1 MTQVEGPKTGEPAAL
16 SVGQRSY
23 DNEAAFART
32 LRLRGSMERHQLESC
47 PVIAETNI
55 SVLHVAG
62 DKVYKTKLPRTFP
75 FVDQKSLI
83 DRQRLCHQEFVLNRR
98 FSPNVYLGVE
108 DITDGG
114 ELVDAA
120 VVMKRMPAERSL
132 TRLLGA
138 GADVEECVK
147 DVARQMAIYHQSA
160 PRSAHINEAGS
171 FGAVQEL
178 WRLSL
183 QEMEAFAPSVLDP
196 LVLSEVS
203 TRSAEYLAGRHD
215 LFEFRV
221 GLGLIV
227 DGHGDLLADDIYC
240 LEDGPRLLDCLEFDE
255 RFRFGD
261 VLLDLAFLAM
271 DLKRLGHAPLAN
283 VFIDEYVDLAGEH
296 HPTSL
301 IHHYIAYR
309 ALVRCKVQCYRAQ
322 SGVVGAAQEASLLLA
337 LAANSL
343 SLGEVRLI
351 VIGGLPGTGKTTVA
365 EMMSAHC
372 SWTVLSSDAIRREIA
387 GVPSGDQS
395 YGEGSHD
402 PAATKLT
409 YDTLLRRAKAALSL
423 GESVILDA
431 SFADE
436 TWRAT
441 ARELAVKT
449 KAVPVELCCVAP
461 PAVANERISRRRRH
475 AGPPQTLLSDATPAI
490 AATMAEHFSL
500 WPTAVVLDTT
510 GSKPATL
517 AKALSTFT

>member
-1 MTQVEGPKTGEPAAL
+1 
-16 SVGQRSY
+16 
-23 DNEAAFART
+23 
-32 LRLRGSMERHQLESC
+32 MERHQLESC

-55 SVLHVAG
+55 SVLRVAG
-62 DKVYKTKLPRTFP
+62 DKVYKTKRPRTFP
-75 FVDQKSLI
+75 FVDQRSLP
-83 DRQRLCHQEFVLNRR
+83 DRQRLCHQEYELNRR
-98 FSPNVYLGVE
+98 FSPDVYLEVE
-108 DITDGG
+108 DITDDG
-114 ELVDAA
+114 ETVDAA
-120 VVMKRMPAERSL
+120 VVMRRMPAERSL
-132 TRLLGA
+132 TRLIEA
-138 GADVEECVK
+138 DVDVEECVK
-147 DVARQMAIYHQSA
+147 DVARQMAVYHQSA
-160 PRSAHINEAGS
+160 PRSAHISEAGT
-171 FGAVQEL
+171 FRAVREL

-203 TRSAEYLAGRHD
+203 IRSAQYLAGRKD
-215 LFEFRV
+215 LFDFRV

-240 LEDGPRLLDCLEFDE
+240 LDDGPRLLDCLEFDE

-271 DLKRLGHAPLAN
+271 DLKRLGDAHLAN
-283 VFIDEYVDLAGEH
+283 VFVDEYVDLAGEH

-322 SGVVGAAQEASLLLA
+322 AAVVGAAEQASLLLA

-351 VIGGLPGTGKTTVA
+351 VVGGLPGTGKTTVA

-387 GVPSGDQS
+387 GVPSSDQS

-402 PAATKLT
+402 PAVTKRT

-436 TWRAT
+436 TWRAA
-441 ARELAVKT
+441 ARELANQT
-449 KAVPVELCCVAP
+449 HAAAVELCCVAP
-461 PAVANERISRRRRH
+461 AVVTNERILRRRH
-475 AGPPQTLLSDATPAI
+475 QAAPHPTLLSDATPAI
-490 AATMAEHFSL
+490 AAAMAEHFSL
-500 WPTAVVLDTT
+500 WPTAVVLDTS
-510 GSKPATL
+510 GSKPVTL

>member
-1 MTQVEGPKTGEPAAL
+1 MK
-16 SVGQRSY
+16 
-23 DNEAAFART
+23 
-32 LRLRGSMERHQLESC
+32 RHQLESF

-55 SVLHVAG
+55 SVLRAAG
-62 DKVYKTKLPRTFP
+62 DKVNKTKRPRTFP
-75 FVDQKSLI
+75 FVDQKSLT
-83 DRQRLCHQEFVLNRR
+83 DRQRLCHQEYSLNRR
-98 FSPNVYLGVE
+98 FSPDVYLGVE
-108 DITDGG
+108 DITDGRDI
-114 ELVDAA
+114 VDAA
-120 VVMKRMPAERSL
+120 VVMRRMPAEHSL
-132 TRLLGA
+132 TRLLETGV
-138 GADVEECVK
+138 DVEECVK
-147 DVARQMAIYHQSA
+147 DVARQMAIYHQTA
-160 PRSAHINEAGS
+160 TRSAHISEAGT
-171 FGAVQEL
+171 FRAVQEL

-183 QEMEAFAPSVLDP
+183 QEMEAFVPSVLDP
-196 LVLSEVS
+196 SVFREVS
-203 TRSAEYLAGRHD
+203 TRSAQYLAGRRD
-215 LFEFRV
+215 LFDFRV

-271 DLKRLGHAPLAN
+271 DLKRLGHAHLAN
-283 VFIDEYVDLAGEH
+283 VFVDEYVDLAGEH

-301 IHHYIAYR
+301 IHHYVSYR

-322 SGVVGAAQEASLLLA
+322 SAVVGTAQQAGLLLA

-351 VIGGLPGTGKTTVA
+351 MIGGLPGTGKTTVA

-387 GVPSGDQS
+387 GVPAADQA
-395 YGEGSHD
+395 YGEGTHE
-402 PAATKLT
+402 PAVTKLT
-409 YDTLLRRAKAALSL
+409 YETLLRRAKAALSL

-436 TWRAT
+436 AWRAA
-441 ARELAVKT
+441 ARELANQT
-449 KAVPVELCCVAP
+449 QAVPVELCCVAHA
-461 PAVANERISRRRRH
+461 AVTNQRISRRRQH
-475 AGPPQTLLSDATPAI
+475 AAPHQEPLSDATPAI

-510 GSKPATL
+510 GSKPVTL

>member
-1 MTQVEGPKTGEPAAL
+1 
-16 SVGQRSY
+16 
-23 DNEAAFART
+23 
-32 LRLRGSMERHQLESC
+32 MEQHQLESC

-55 SVLHVAG
+55 SVLRVAG
-62 DKVYKTKLPRTFP
+62 DKVYKTKRSRTFP
-75 FVDQKSLI
+75 FVDQKFLT
-83 DRQRLCHQEFVLNRR
+83 DRQRLCHQELDLNRR
-98 FSPNVYLGVE
+98 FSPDVYLGVE

-114 ELVDAA
+114 EIMDVA
-120 VVMKRMPAERSL
+120 VVMKRMPSERSL
-132 TRLLGA
+132 TQLLEA
-138 GADVEECVK
+138 GVDVEECIK
-147 DVARQMAIYHQSA
+147 DVARQMAVYYQSA
-160 PRSAHINEAGS
+160 PRSAHISEAGTYRS
-171 FGAVQEL
+171 VKEL

-183 QEMEAFAPSVLDP
+183 QEMEAFVPSVLDP
-196 LVLSEVS
+196 SVFKEVR
-203 TRSAEYLAGRHD
+203 TRSAQYLAGRQS
-215 LFEFRV
+215 LFDFRV

-240 LEDGPRLLDCLEFDE
+240 LDDGPRLLDCLEFDE

-271 DLKRLGHAPLAN
+271 DLKRLGHTHLAN
-283 VFIDEYVDLAGEH
+283 VFVEEYVDLAGEH

-301 IHHYIAYR
+301 IHHYVAYR

-322 SGVVGAAQEASLLLA
+322 SAVARAAEQASLLLA

-387 GVPSGDQS
+387 GVPSGDQA

-402 PAATKLT
+402 PAVTKLT
-409 YDTLLRRAKAALSL
+409 YETLLRRAKAALSL

-436 TWRAT
+436 TWRAA
-441 ARELAVKT
+441 ARELADQT
-449 KAVPVELCCVAP
+449 QSVPVELCCVAP
-461 PAVANERISRRRRH
+461 AAVTNERISRRH
-475 AGPPQTLLSDATPAI
+475 QHGALHQKPLSDATPAI
-490 AATMAEHFSL
+490 AATMAEHFSS

-510 GSKPATL
+510 GSKPVTL
-517 AKALSTFT
+517 AKALSTFS

>member
-1 MTQVEGPKTGEPAAL
+1 
-16 SVGQRSY
+16 
-23 DNEAAFART
+23 
-32 LRLRGSMERHQLESC
+32 MERHQLESC

-55 SVLHVAG
+55 SVLRVAG
-62 DKVYKTKLPRTFP
+62 DKVYKTKQPRTFP
-75 FVDQKSLI
+75 FVDQKSLT
-83 DRQRLCHQEFVLNRR
+83 DRQRLCHQEYNLNRR
-98 FSPNVYLGVE
+98 FSPDVYLGVE

-114 ELVDAA
+114 TIVDAA

-132 TRLLGA
+132 ARLLEA
-138 GADVEECVK
+138 GVDTELCVK

-160 PRSAHINEAGS
+160 PRSAHISEAGT
-171 FGAVQEL
+171 FRAVQEL

-183 QEMEAFAPSVLDP
+183 QEMEVFAPSVLDS
-196 LVLSEVS
+196 LVLTEVS
-203 TRSAEYLAGRHD
+203 TRSAQYLAGRRN
-215 LFEFRV
+215 LFDFRV

-271 DLKRLGHAPLAN
+271 DFKRLGHAHLAN
-283 VFIDEYVDLAGEH
+283 LFVDEYVDLAGEH

-322 SGVVGAAQEASLLLA
+322 SGVVGAAQQASLLLA

-343 SLGEVRLI
+343 SLAEVRLI

-372 SWTVLSSDAIRREIA
+372 SWTVLSSDAIRREIG
-387 GVPSGDQS
+387 GVPSREQA

-402 PAATKLT
+402 PAVTKRT

-436 TWRAT
+436 TWRAA
-441 ARELAVKT
+441 ARELANQT
-449 KAVPVELCCVAP
+449 HAALVELCCVAP
-461 PAVANERISRRRRH
+461 AAVANQRISRRRQH
-475 AGPPQTLLSDATPAI
+475 VAPHQTLLSDATPAI

-510 GSKPATL
+510 GSKPVTL
-517 AKALSTFT
+517 AKALSTFA

>member
-1 MTQVEGPKTGEPAAL
+1 
-16 SVGQRSY
+16 
-23 DNEAAFART
+23 
-32 LRLRGSMERHQLESC
+32 MERHQLESC

-55 SVLHVAG
+55 SVLRVAG
-62 DKVYKTKLPRTFP
+62 DKVYKTKQPRTFP
-75 FVDQKSLI
+75 FVDQKSLT
-83 DRQRLCHQEFVLNRR
+83 DRQRLCHQEVELNRR
-98 FSPNVYLGVE
+98 FSPDVYVGVE

-114 ELVDAA
+114 ETVDVA
-120 VVMKRMPAERSL
+120 VVMERMSSERSL
-132 TRLLGA
+132 TRLLEA
-138 GADVEECVK
+138 GVDVEECVK

-160 PRSAHINEAGS
+160 PRSAHISEAGTY
-171 FGAVQEL
+171 GAVKEL

-183 QEMEAFAPSVLDP
+183 QEMEAFVPSLLDPSVFR
-196 LVLSEVS
+196 EVS
-203 TRSAEYLAGRHD
+203 NRSAQYLAGRQT
-215 LFEFRV
+215 LFDFRV

-240 LEDGPRLLDCLEFDE
+240 LKDGPRLLDCLEFDE
-255 RFRFGD
+255 RFRFSD

-271 DLKRLGHAPLAN
+271 DLKRLGHAHLAK
-283 VFIDEYVDLAGEH
+283 VFVDEYVDLAGEH

-301 IHHYIAYR
+301 THHYIAYR

-322 SGVVGAAQEASLLLA
+322 SGVVGAAQQASLLLA

-351 VIGGLPGTGKTTVA
+351 VVGGLPGTGKTTVA

-372 SWTVLSSDAIRREIA
+372 SWTVLSTDAIRREIA
-387 GVPSGDQS
+387 GVPAGDQA

-402 PAATKLT
+402 PAVTKRT

-436 TWRAT
+436 TWRDA
-441 ARELAVKT
+441 ARDLAHQT
-449 KAVPVELCCVAP
+449 QAVPVEICCAAP
-461 PAVANERISRRRRH
+461 AAVTHERISRRRQH
-475 AGPPQTLLSDATPAI
+475 AAPHQTLLSDATPAI

-500 WPTAVVLDTT
+500 WPTAIVLDTT
-510 GSKPATL
+510 GSKPITL

>member
-1 MTQVEGPKTGEPAAL
+1 
-16 SVGQRSY
+16 
-23 DNEAAFART
+23 
-32 LRLRGSMERHQLESC
+32 MERHDLELC
-47 PVIAETNI
+47 PVIAETHI
-55 SVLHVAG
+55 SVLRLAG
-62 DKVYKTKLPRTFP
+62 DKIYKTKRPLTFP
-75 FVDQKSLI
+75 FVDQKSLT
-83 DRQRLCHQEFVLNRR
+83 DRQRLCHQEFALNRR
-98 FSPNVYLGVE
+98 FSPDVYLGVE
-108 DITDGG
+108 DITDDG
-114 ELVDAA
+114 EIVDAA
-120 VVMKRMPAERSL
+120 VVMKRMRAERSL
-132 TRLLGA
+132 TRLLEA
-138 GADVEECVK
+138 GVDVKECVK
-147 DVARQMAIYHQSA
+147 DVARQMAIYHQTA
-160 PRSAHINEAGS
+160 PRSAHISEAGT
-171 FGAVQEL
+171 FRAVQEL

-183 QEMEAFAPSVLDP
+183 HEIEAFVPSVLDP
-196 LVLSEVS
+196 LVFTEVS
-203 TRSAEYLAGRHD
+203 ARSAQYLAGRQD
-215 LFEFRV
+215 LFDFRV

-261 VLLDLAFLAM
+261 VLLDLAFLVM
-271 DLKRLGHAPLAN
+271 DLKRLGHAHLAN
-283 VFIDEYVDLAGEH
+283 TFVDEYVDLAGEH

-322 SGVVGAAQEASLLLA
+322 SGVEGASQQANLLLA

-343 SLGEVRLI
+343 SLAEVRLI

-387 GVPSGDQS
+387 GVPSGDQA

-402 PAATKLT
+402 PAVTTRT
-409 YDTLLRRAKAALSL
+409 YETLLRRAKAALSL

-436 TWRAT
+436 TWRAG
-441 ARELAVKT
+441 ARKLANQT
-449 KAVPVELCCVAP
+449 RAVPVELCCVAP
-461 PAVANERISRRRRH
+461 AALTNERISRRRQH
-475 AGPPQTLLSDATPAI
+475 AAPHQTLLSDATPAI
-490 AATMAEHFSL
+490 AATMAEHFSS
-500 WPTAVVLDTT
+500 WPTAAVLDTT

>member
-1 MTQVEGPKTGEPAAL
+1 
-16 SVGQRSY
+16 
-23 DNEAAFART
+23 
-32 LRLRGSMERHQLESC
+32 MERHQLESC
-47 PVIAETNI
+47 PVVAETNI
-55 SVLHVAG
+55 SVLRVAG
-62 DKVYKTKLPRTFP
+62 DKVYKTKRPRTFP
-75 FVDQKSLI
+75 FVDQQSLP
-83 DRQRLCHQEFVLNRR
+83 DRQRLCHQEYELNRR
-98 FSPNVYLGVE
+98 FSPDVYLGVV

-114 ELVDAA
+114 ATVDAA
-120 VVMKRMPAERSL
+120 VVMTRMPAERSL
-132 TRLLGA
+132 TRLLEA
-138 GADVEECVK
+138 DVDVEECVK
-147 DVARQMAIYHQSA
+147 DVARQMAVYHQSA
-160 PRSAHINEAGS
+160 PRSAHISEAGT
-171 FGAVQEL
+171 FRAVQEL

-183 QEMEAFAPSVLDP
+183 QEMEAFAPSILDP

-203 TRSAEYLAGRHD
+203 TRSAQYLAGRKD
-215 LFEFRV
+215 LFDFRV

-271 DLKRLGHAPLAN
+271 DLKRLGHADLAN
-283 VFIDEYVDLAGEH
+283 VLVDEYVDLAGEH

-322 SGVVGAAQEASLLLA
+322 SGVVGAADQANLLLA

-343 SLGEVRLI
+343 SLAEVRLI

-372 SWTVLSSDAIRREIA
+372 GWTVLSSDAIRREIA
-387 GVPSGDQS
+387 GVPSGEQA

-402 PAATKLT
+402 PAVTKRT
-409 YDTLLRRAKAALSL
+409 YDTLLRRAKAALGL

-436 TWRAT
+436 TWRAA
-441 ARELAVKT
+441 ARELANQT
-449 KAVPVELCCVAP
+449 HAVAVELCCVAP
-461 PAVANERISRRRRH
+461 AAVTNERILRRRQH
-475 AGPPQTLLSDATPAI
+475 SAPHPTLLSDATPAI
-490 AATMAEHFSL
+490 AATMAEHFSF

-510 GSKPATL
+510 GSKPITL